1 MFSQMRIRG
10 VGVIDDAVLELSPG
24 LNVLTGETGAG
35 KTMVV
40 SGLGLLLGERA
51 DSGLV
56 RTGSDSALVEGV
68 VQLPVDHPALARAD
82 EAGADH
88 DEGELVIA
96 RTIAA
101 AGRSRAHVGGRT
113 APVSVLADLGQL
125 LVAVHG
131 QADQWRLKQ
140 GDAHR
145 EVLDDFGGSE
155 VVALRDRVAELYDRW
170 RDAAREHD
178 RLVAEAR
185 DRAREIDSLTASLE
199 EIESVDPQPGEDLA
213 LRAEDARL
221 AHADTLRLA
230 AAQALADLSG
240 DEYAAEPAPN
250 VRDLIGSARG
260 ALAPATTHDDALSGF
275 DTRLHE
281 LGTLVTDLSA
291 DLTAYLDDVELDPE
305 RLGFVQERRAALG
318 VLTRKY
324 GETVDEVLDWSQ
336 RAAARLDELVT
347 ADDRVERLGAEVAE
361 LQEAVVTA
369 SLALSD
375 ARRSAG
381 TDFGGR
387 VSEELA
393 HLAMGKAVVH
403 VDVRRRTDPEGVG
416 LPDGEKVRLSR
427 HGIDDVEILLAAN
440 PGAAPRSVAK
450 AASGGE
456 LSRVMLALEVV
467 GSRSAAA
474 DGVSGPPT
482 FVFDEVDAGVG
493 GRAAL
498 DVGARLAALAQHA
511 QVIVVT
517 HLAQVAAFADRHL
530 VVHKA
535 DDGRIT
541 SSSVSVVEGDAR
553 LRELS
558 RMMGGDPHSEA
569 GLAHA
574 GDLLEQTGEA
584 RAASRGSAK
593 RASSRASSG
602 TPASTSASTS
612 SGGRRTRARSG
623 ATS

>member
-56 RTGSDSALVEGV
+56 RTGSQSALVEGV
-68 VQLPVDHPALARAD
+68 VQLPLDHPALARAQ

-88 DEGELVIA
+88 DDGELVIA

-113 APVSVLADLGQL
+113 APVSVLAELGEH

-140 GDAHR
+140 GEAHR
-145 EVLDDFGGSE
+145 AVLDDFGGPDL
-155 VVALRDRVAELYDRW
+155 VALRDRVTELHDRW
-170 RDAAREHD
+170 RESAREHD
-178 RLVAEAR
+178 RLVSEAR
-185 DRAREIDSLTASLE
+185 ERAREIDSLTASLE
-199 EIESVDPQPGEDLA
+199 EIEAVDPQPQEDVA
-213 LRAEDARL
+213 LRAEDERL

-250 VRDLIGSARG
+250 VRDLIGSAR
-260 ALAPATTHDDALSGF
+260 ASLAPATAHDEALAGL
-275 DTRLHE
+275 DERLHE
-281 LGTLVTDLSA
+281 VGTLVTDLSA
-291 DLTAYLDDVELDPE
+291 DLTAYLDDVELDPD
-305 RLGFVQERRAALG
+305 RLAFVQERRAALG

-324 GETVDEVLDWSQ
+324 GESVDEVLEWSG
-336 RAAARLDELVT
+336 RSAARLDELVT
-347 ADDRVERLGAEVAE
+347 ADDRVERLGAEVEHLQAE
-361 LQEAVVTA
+361 VVAAAA
-369 SLALSD
+369 SLSD
-375 ARRSAG
+375 ARRAAG
-381 TDFGGR
+381 DDFAAR

-403 VDVRRRTDPEGVG
+403 VEVRRRPD
-416 LPDGEKVRLSR
+416 PDGVVLADGERVRLSR

-467 GSRSAAA
+467 GSRTSSGERAA
-474 DGVSGPPT
+474 GPPT

-498 DVGARLAALAQHA
+498 DVGARLAALADHA

-541 SSSVSVVEGDAR
+541 SSSVSVVDGDAR

-558 RMMGGDPHSEA
+558 RMMGGDPDSEA

-574 GDLLEQTGEA
+574 SDLLEQTGSVRDRA
-584 RAASRGSAK
+584 RAPARG
-593 RASSRASSG
+593 G
-602 TPASTSASTS
+602 
-612 SGGRRTRARSG
+612 ARG
-623 ATS
+623 

>member
-1 MFSQMRIRG
+1 MRIRG

-68 VQLPVDHPALARAD
+68 VQLPPEHPALARAD

-88 DEGELVIA
+88 DDGELVIA

-145 EVLDDFGGSE
+145 AVLDDFGGE
-155 VVALRDRVAELYDRW
+155 QVAALRDRVAELHDRW
-170 RDAAREHD
+170 RASAREHE
-178 RLVAEAR
+178 RLVSEAR

-199 EIESVDPQPGEDLA
+199 EIESVDPHPGEDAA

-240 DEYAAEPAPN
+240 DEYVAEPAPN
-250 VRDLIGSARG
+250 VRDLMGSARA
-260 ALAPATTHDDALSGF
+260 ALAPATTHDEALSGF

-324 GETVDEVLDWSQ
+324 GETVDEVLEWSG

-347 ADDRVERLGAEVAE
+347 ADDRVGRLGAEVAE
-361 LQEAVVTA
+361 LEQTVVTA
-369 SLALSD
+369 ALALSH
-375 ARRSAG
+375 ARSQAG
-381 TDFGGR
+381 ADFGGR

-393 HLAMGKAVVH
+393 HLAMGKAVVQ
-403 VDVRRRTDPEGVG
+403 VDVRRRTDPDGVA
-416 LPDGEKVRLSR
+416 LPDGERVRLSR

-474 DGVSGPPT
+474 DGAGGPPT

-498 DVGARLAALAQHA
+498 DVGARLAALAEHA

-541 SSSVSVVEGDAR
+541 SSSVSAVEGDAR

-558 RMMGGDPHSEA
+558 RMMGGDPDSEA

-574 GDLLEQTGEA
+574 RDLLDQTSES
-584 RAASRGSAK
+584 RASAAVASGSSKRRPQGAAPVAADRSRGSARK
-593 RASSRASSG
+593 
-602 TPASTSASTS
+602 PV
-612 SGGRRTRARSG
+612 RSG
-623 ATS
+623 APA

>member
-1 MFSQMRIRG
+1 MRIRG
-10 VGVIDDAVLELSPG
+10 VGVIDDAVLDLSPG

-56 RTGSDSALVEGV
+56 RTGSDSAFVEGV
-68 VQLPVDHPALARAD
+68 VQLPLDHPALIRAG
-82 EAGADH
+82 EAGGEH
-88 DEGELVIA
+88 DAGELVLA

-101 AGRSRAHVGGRT
+101 TGRSRAHVGGRT
-113 APVSVLADLGQL
+113 APVSVLAELGQM

-145 EVLDDFGGSE
+145 AVLDDFGGPE
-155 VVALRDRVAELYDRW
+155 ITALRERVADLHDRW
-170 RDAAREHD
+170 RECAREHE
-178 RLVAEAR
+178 RLVSEAR
-185 DRAREIDSLTASLE
+185 ERAREIDSLTASLE
-199 EIESVDPQPGEDLA
+199 EIEAVDPQPGEDLS
-213 LRAEDARL
+213 LRAEDERL

-230 AAQALADLSG
+230 AATALAELSG
-240 DEYAAEPAPN
+240 DDYAAEPAPN
-250 VRDLIGSARG
+250 VRDLIGSARA
-260 ALAPATTHDDALSGF
+260 ALGPATTHDPALAAL
-275 DTRLHE
+275 DERLHE
-281 LGTLVTDLSA
+281 LGSLVTDLGA
-291 DLTAYLDDVELDPE
+291 ELTAYLEDVDLDPE
-305 RLGFVQERRAALG
+305 RLGWVQERRAALG

-324 GETVDEVLDWSQ
+324 GESVDEVLEWSG

-347 ADDRVERLGAEVAE
+347 ADDRVDRLGAEVAE
-361 LQEAVVTA
+361 LEAAVVTA
-369 SLALSD
+369 AIALSD
-375 ARRSAG
+375 ARRAAAQE
-381 TDFGGR
+381 FGLR
-387 VSEELA
+387 VSEELS
-393 HLAMGKAVVH
+393 HLAMGKAVVQ
-403 VDVRRRTDPEGVG
+403 VDVRRRADPDGVA
-416 LPDGEKVRLSR
+416 LPDGERVRLSR
-427 HGIDDVEILLAAN
+427 HGVDEVEILLAAN
-440 PGAAPRSVAK
+440 AGAAPRSVAR

-467 GSRSAAA
+467 GSRSAAGEA
-474 DGVSGPPT
+474 AGGPPT

-498 DVGARLAALAQHA
+498 DVGARLAALAEHA

-541 SSSVSVVEGDAR
+541 SSSVSAVEGEAR

-558 RMMGGDPHSEA
+558 RMMGGDPDSEA

-574 GDLLEQTGEA
+574 GDLLEQTASA
-584 RAASRGSAK
+584 RALNAGIVR
-593 RASSRASSG
+593 
-602 TPASTSASTS
+602 
-612 SGGRRTRARSG
+612 
-623 ATS
+623 

>member
-1 MFSQMRIRG
+1 MFTQMRIRG
-10 VGVIDDAVLELSPG
+10 VGVIDDAVLDLSPG

-56 RTGSDSALVEGV
+56 RTGADSAFVEGV
-68 VQLPVDHPALARAD
+68 VQLPLDHPALGRAE
-82 EAGADH
+82 EAGGEH
-88 DEGELVIA
+88 DAGELVLA

-101 AGRSRAHVGGRT
+101 TGRSRAHVGGRT
-113 APVSVLADLGQL
+113 APVSVLAELGQL

-145 EVLDDFGGSE
+145 AVLDDFGGSE
-155 VVALRDRVAELYDRW
+155 LTALRERVAALHDRW
-170 RDAAREHD
+170 RECAREHA
-178 RLVAEAR
+178 RLVSEAR
-185 DRAREIDSLTASLE
+185 ERAREIDSLTASLE
-199 EIESVDPQPGEDLA
+199 EIEAVDPQPGEDLA
-213 LRAEDARL
+213 LRAEDERL

-230 AAQALADLSG
+230 AASALAELSG
-240 DEYAAEPAPN
+240 DDFAAEPAPN
-250 VRDLIGSARG
+250 VRDLIGSARAALG
-260 ALAPATTHDDALSGF
+260 PATAHDPALAGLDE
-275 DTRLHE
+275 RLHE
-281 LGTLVTDLSA
+281 LGTLVTDLGAELS
-291 DLTAYLDDVELDPE
+291 AYLQDVDLDPE
-305 RLGFVQERRAALG
+305 RLGWVQERRASLG

-324 GETVDEVLDWSQ
+324 GETVDEVLEWSA

-347 ADDRVERLGAEVAE
+347 ADDRVEQLGAEVAE
-361 LQEAVVTA
+361 LESAVVTA

-381 TDFGGR
+381 EEFGTR
-387 VSEELA
+387 VSEELS
-393 HLAMGKAVVH
+393 HLSMGKAVVR
-403 VDVRRRTDPEGVG
+403 VDVRRRADPEGAE
-416 LPDGEKVRLSR
+416 LPDGTRVRLSR
-427 HGIDDVEILLAAN
+427 NGIDEVEILLAAN
-440 PGAAPRSVAK
+440 AGATPRSVAR

-467 GSRSAAA
+467 GSRGGSGEAA
-474 DGVSGPPT
+474 GGPPT

-498 DVGARLAALAQHA
+498 DVGARLAALAEHA

-541 SSSVSVVEGDAR
+541 SSSVSAVEGEAR

-558 RMMGGDPHSEA
+558 RMMGGDPDSEA

-574 GDLLEQTGEA
+574 GDLLEQTAGA
-584 RAASRGSAK
+584 RTV
-593 RASSRASSG
+593 SG
-602 TPASTSASTS
+602 
-612 SGGRRTRARSG
+612 RIVR
-623 ATS
+623 

>member
-1 MFSQMRIRG
+1 
-10 VGVIDDAVLELSPG
+10 
-24 LNVLTGETGAG
+24 
-35 KTMVV
+35 MVV

-56 RTGSDSALVEGV
+56 RTGSSSALVEGV
-68 VQLPVDHPALARAD
+68 VQLPLDHPALVRAE

-88 DEGELVIA
+88 EDGELVIA

-101 AGRSRAHVGGRT
+101 AGRSRAHIGGRT
-113 APVSVLADLGQL
+113 APVAVLAELGQM

-145 EVLDDFGGSE
+145 VVLDDFGGPALT
-155 VVALRDRVAELYDRW
+155 ALRDRVAELYDRW
-170 RDAAREHD
+170 RDSAREHA
-178 RLVAEAR
+178 RLVSEAR
-185 DRAREIDSLTASLE
+185 ERAREIDSLTASLE
-199 EIESVDPQPGEDLA
+199 EIEAVDPQPGEDAA
-213 LRAEDARL
+213 LRAEDERL

-240 DEYAAEPAPN
+240 DDYAAEPAPN
-250 VRDLIGSARG
+250 VRDLIGAARG
-260 ALAPATTHDDALSGF
+260 ALTPATAHDQALAGL
-275 DTRLHE
+275 DERLHE
-281 LGTLVTDLSA
+281 VGTLVTDLAA
-291 DLTAYLDDVELDPE
+291 DLTAYLQDVDLDPE
-305 RLGFVQERRAALG
+305 RLGYVQERRAALG

-324 GETVDEVLDWSQ
+324 GETVDEVLEWSG
-336 RAAARLDELVT
+336 RSAARLDELVT

-361 LQEAVVTA
+361 LEA
-369 SLALSD
+369 SLVAAAIALSD
-375 ARRSAG
+375 ARRTAG
-381 TDFGGR
+381 DDFGIR

-403 VDVRRRTDPEGVG
+403 VELRRRTDPDGVA
-416 LPDGEKVRLSR
+416 LPDGERVRLSR

-440 PGAAPRSVAK
+440 PGATPRSVAR

-467 GSRSAAA
+467 GSASSTGEAP
-474 DGVSGPPT
+474 GGPPT

-498 DVGARLAALAQHA
+498 DVGARLAALAEHA

-558 RMMGGDPHSEA
+558 RMMGGDPDSEA

-574 GDLLEQTGEA
+574 GDLLEQTGGA
-584 RAASRGSAK
+584 RIGQR
-593 RASSRASSG
+593 
-602 TPASTSASTS
+602 
-612 SGGRRTRARSG
+612 
-623 ATS
+623 

>member
-1 MFSQMRIRG
+1 MRIRG
-10 VGVIDDAVLELSPG
+10 VGVIDDAVLDLSPG

-56 RTGSDSALVEGV
+56 RTGSASALVEGV
-68 VQLPVDHPALARAD
+68 VQLPPDHPALLRAD

-88 DEGELVIA
+88 EDGELVIA

-113 APVSVLADLGQL
+113 APVAVLAELGQM

-145 EVLDDFGGSE
+145 VVLDDFGGPALT
-155 VVALRDRVAELYDRW
+155 ALRDRVAELYDRW
-170 RDAAREHD
+170 RDSAREHA
-178 RLVAEAR
+178 RLVSEAR
-185 DRAREIDSLTASLE
+185 ERAREIDSLTASLE
-199 EIESVDPQPGEDLA
+199 EIEAVDPQPGEDAA
-213 LRAEDARL
+213 LRAEDERL

-240 DEYAAEPAPN
+240 DDYAAEPAPN
-250 VRDLIGSARG
+250 VRDLIGAARG
-260 ALAPATTHDDALSGF
+260 ALTPATAHDQALAGL
-275 DTRLHE
+275 DERLHE
-281 LGTLVTDLSA
+281 VGTLVTDLAA
-291 DLTAYLDDVELDPE
+291 DLTAYLQDVDLDPE
-305 RLGFVQERRAALG
+305 RLGYVQERRAALG

-324 GETVDEVLDWSQ
+324 GETVDEVLEWSG
-336 RAAARLDELVT
+336 RSAARLDELVT

-361 LQEAVVTA
+361 LEASLVA
-369 SLALSD
+369 AALALSE
-375 ARRSAG
+375 ARRAAG
-381 TDFGGR
+381 DDFGTR
-387 VSEELA
+387 VSEELS

-403 VDVRRRTDPEGVG
+403 VELRRRTDPEGVA
-416 LPDGEKVRLSR
+416 LPDGERVRLSR

-440 PGAAPRSVAK
+440 PGATPRSVAR

-467 GSRSAAA
+467 GSRSASGEAA
-474 DGVSGPPT
+474 SGPPT

-498 DVGARLAALAQHA
+498 AEHA

-541 SSSVSVVEGDAR
+541 SSSVTVVDGDAR

-558 RMMGGDPHSEA
+558 RMMGGDPDSEA

-574 GDLLEQTGEA
+574 GDLLEQTGGA
-584 RAASRGSAK
+584 R
-593 RASSRASSG
+593 
-602 TPASTSASTS
+602 T
-612 SGGRRTRARSG
+612 GRR
-623 ATS
+623 

>member
-1 MFSQMRIRG
+1 MRIRG
-10 VGVIDDAVLELSPG
+10 VGVIDDAVLDLSPG

-56 RTGSDSALVEGV
+56 RTGSASALVEGV
-68 VQLPVDHPALARAD
+68 VQLPPDHPALVRAD

-88 DEGELVIA
+88 EDGELVIA

-113 APVSVLADLGQL
+113 APVSVLAEPVQMH
-125 LVAVHG
+125 VAVHG

-145 EVLDDFGGSE
+145 EVLDDFGGPE
-155 VVALRDRVAELYDRW
+155 VTVLRERVADLHDSW
-170 RDAAREHD
+170 RDSAREHA
-178 RLVAEAR
+178 RLVSEAR
-185 DRAREIDSLTASLE
+185 ERAREIDSLTASLE
-199 EIESVDPQPGEDLA
+199 EIEAVDPQPGEDAA
-213 LRAEDARL
+213 LRAD
-221 AHADTLRLA
+221 
-230 AAQALADLSG
+230 
-240 DEYAAEPAPN
+240 DE
-250 VRDLIGSARG
+250 
-260 ALAPATTHDDALSGF
+260 
-275 DTRLHE
+275 RLHE
-281 LGTLVTDLSA
+281 VGTLVTDLAA
-291 DLTAYLDDVELDPE
+291 DLTAYLQDVDLDPE
-305 RLGFVQERRAALG
+305 RLGYVQERRAALG

-324 GETVDEVLDWSQ
+324 GETVDEVLEWSG
-336 RAAARLDELVT
+336 RGAARLDELVT
-347 ADDRVERLGAEVAE
+347 ADDRVERLGTEVAE
-361 LQEAVVTA
+361 LEASVVA
-369 SLALSD
+369 AAVSLSE
-375 ARRSAG
+375 ARRAAG
-381 TDFGGR
+381 DDFGTR
-387 VSEELA
+387 VSEELS

-403 VDVRRRTDPEGVG
+403 VELRRRTDPEGVA
-416 LPDGEKVRLSR
+416 LPVGDRVRLAR

-440 PGAAPRSVAK
+440 PGATPRSVAR

-467 GSRSAAA
+467 GSRNASGEAA
-474 DGVSGPPT
+474 SGPPT

-498 DVGARLAALAQHA
+498 DVGARLAALAEHA

-541 SSSVSVVEGDAR
+541 SSSVSVVDGDAR

-558 RMMGGDPHSEA
+558 RMMGGDPDSEA

-574 GDLLEQTGEA
+574 GDLLEQTSGA
-584 RAASRGSAK
+584 RV
-593 RASSRASSG
+593 G
-602 TPASTSASTS
+602 TRPA
-612 SGGRRTRARSG
+612 ARSG
-623 ATS
+623 SRV

>member
-40 SGLGLLLGERA
+40 SGLGMLLGERA

-56 RTGSDSALVEGV
+56 RTGADSALVEGV
-68 VQLPVDHPALARAD
+68 VQLPLDHPALARAD
-82 EAGADH
+82 EAGAEH
-88 DEGELVIA
+88 DDGELVIA

-145 EVLDDFGGSE
+145 AVLDDFGGAE
-155 VVALRDRVAELYDRW
+155 VTDLRDRVAELYDRW
-170 RDAAREHD
+170 RDCAREHD
-178 RLVAEAR
+178 RLVSEAR

-213 LRAEDARL
+213 LRTEDARL

-250 VRDLIGSARG
+250 VRDLIGSARNALVPATG
-260 ALAPATTHDDALSGF
+260 HDEALAGLDG
-275 DTRLHE
+275 RLHE
-281 LGTLVTDLSA
+281 LGTLVTDLAA
-291 DLTAYLDDVELDPE
+291 DLTSYLDDVELDPQ
-305 RLGFVQERRAALG
+305 RLGYVQERRAALG

-324 GETVDEVLDWSQ
+324 GETVDEVLEWSG
-336 RAAARLDELVT
+336 RGAARLDELVT
-347 ADDRVERLGAEVAE
+347 ADDRVDRLGSEVAE
-361 LQEAVVTA
+361 LQAAVVTA
-369 SLALSD
+369 AVALSE
-375 ARRSAG
+375 ARRTAG
-381 TDFGGR
+381 TEFGNR

-403 VDVRRRTDPEGVG
+403 VDVRRRTDPEGVT
-416 LPDGEKVRLSR
+416 LPDGTRVRLAR

-440 PGAAPRSVAK
+440 PGAAPRSVAR

-474 DGVSGPPT
+474 DSPHGPPT

-558 RMMGGDPHSEA
+558 RMMGGDPDSEA

-574 GDLLEQTGEA
+574 GDLLVQTGA
-584 RAASRGSAK
+584 SRGATDGSPRGSSRDSSRGSSRGSAT
-593 RASSRASSG
+593 SSRKSSRK
-602 TPASTSASTS
+602 AV
-612 SGGRRTRARSG
+612 RSG
-623 ATS
+623 APV

>member
-51 DSGLV
+51 DTGLV
-56 RTGSDSALVEGV
+56 RTGADSALVEGV
-68 VQLPVDHPALARAD
+68 VQLPDGHPALVRAE

-88 DEGELVIA
+88 DAGELVIA

-113 APVSVLADLGQL
+113 APVAVLAELGRL

-131 QADQWRLKQ
+131 QSDQWRLKQ

-145 EVLDDFGGSE
+145 EVLDDFAGPE
-155 VVALRDRVAELYDRW
+155 LAALRERVAQLHDEW
-170 RDAAREHD
+170 RATAREHA
-178 RLVAEAR
+178 RLVSEAR
-185 DRAREIDSLTASLE
+185 ERAREIDSLTAALE
-199 EIESVDPQPGEDLA
+199 EIEAVDPQPGEDVA
-213 LRAEDARL
+213 LRAEDDRL

-230 AAQALADLSG
+230 ASQALGGLSG
-240 DEYAAEPAPN
+240 DEFGPDAGPT
-250 VRDLIGSARG
+250 VRDLLGAARA
-260 ALAPATTHDDALSGF
+260 ALAPATDHDEALAALDA
-275 DTRLHE
+275 RLHE
-281 LGTLVTDLSA
+281 VSTLVTDLSA
-291 DLTAYLDDVELDPE
+291 DLTAYLDDVDLDPG
-305 RLGFVQERRAALG
+305 RLEFVQERRAALG
-318 VLTRKY
+318 ALTRKY
-324 GETVDEVLDWSQ
+324 GESVDEVLAWSG

-347 ADDRVERLGAEVAE
+347 ADDRVERLGARVGELEAAAVAA
-361 LQEAVVTA
+361 AVT
-369 SLALSD
+369 LSD
-375 ARRSAG
+375 ARRAAG
-381 TDFGGR
+381 DEFGTR
-387 VSEELA
+387 VSEELS
-393 HLAMGKAVVH
+393 HLAMGSAVVQ
-403 VDVRRRTDPEGVG
+403 VDLRHRTDPDGVA
-416 LPDGEKVRLSR
+416 LPDGDRVRLAR

-440 PGAAPRSVAK
+440 AGAAPRSVAR

-467 GSRSAAA
+467 GSSRHSAASA
-474 DGVSGPPT
+474 SGPPT

-498 DVGARLAALAQHA
+498 DVGARLAALAEHA

-530 VVHKA
+530 VVHKS

-541 SSSVSVVEGDAR
+541 SSSVSVVDGPTR

-558 RMMGGDPHSEA
+558 RMMGGDPDSEA

-574 GDLLEQTGEA
+574 GDLLEQTA
-584 RAASRGSAK
+584 TA
-593 RASSRASSG
+593 
-602 TPASTSASTS
+602 
-612 SGGRRTRARSG
+612 RARSG
-623 ATS
+623 ARARS